1 MTGTTQELCD
11 PKRCS
16 ASEAIRV
23 AKIRSRGDASYE
35 SQIADFLN
43 TQWASGSVDLPAIER
58 AIEILGAIAPPTR
71 LFGVLQVAMSQQD
84 SCVRS
89 KSALA
94 LATRTDSLRVLN
106 KLVTDSNARVR
117 ANTIEALWGRH
128 IPGVEELFQKA
139 LTDGNHRV
147 AINAAYALYLL
158 DPAKHMA
165 DVETFLND
173 PRTRFRMAAA
183 WLVRKIGNPGHLCLL
198 KTLVRDE
205 SAEVRRAAFRTL
217 AVLRPFTTG
226 VQ

>member
-16 ASEAIRV
+16 ASEAIRI

-35 SQIADFLN
+35 SQITDFLN
-43 TQWASGSVDLPAIER
+43 TRWAAGAVDLPAVER
-58 AIEILGAIAPPTR
+58 AIEILGAIAPPSR
-71 LFGVLQVAMSQQD
+71 LFGVLRIAMSQQD

-94 LATRTDSLRVLN
+94 LATRTDNLSVLN
-106 KLVTDSNARVR
+106 KLLTDANARVR
-117 ANTIEALWGRH
+117 ANTIEALWGRQ
-128 IPGVEELFQKA
+128 IPGVDDLFRNA

-158 DPAKHMA
+158 DPTKHMT
-165 DVETFLND
+165 DVETFVND
-173 PRTRFRMAAA
+173 PRSKFRMAAA

-198 KTLVRDE
+198 KTLVRDQ

-217 AVLRPFTTG
+217 AVLRPPTAG